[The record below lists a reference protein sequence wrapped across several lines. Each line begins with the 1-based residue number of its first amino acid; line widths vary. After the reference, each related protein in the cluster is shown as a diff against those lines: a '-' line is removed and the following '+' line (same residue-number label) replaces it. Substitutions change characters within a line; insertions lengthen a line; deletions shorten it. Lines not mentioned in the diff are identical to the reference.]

1 MFGKKKNVV
10 DDDVIQDVECWKMYC
25 IYDPVA
31 KKWSFP
37 FFQRNDDSA
46 IREMLELRYKTSY
59 YSDLQLWSF
68 GFMDVRC
75 ADPDKCFNVKN
86 ALQIPV
92 TWFKVDVKTGDKE

>member
-10 DDDVIQDVECWKMYC
+10 DDEIIQYGEFWKMYC

-37 FFQRNDDSA
+37 FFQSNDDSA

-59 YSDLQLWSF
+59 YADLQLFCF

-75 ADPDKCFNVKN
+75 IDPDKCFNIKKAV
-86 ALQIPV
+86 QIPV